1 MTRTIIPTRDSAQ
14 EEARPAL
21 DLIFKKM
28 GFVPNV
34 LRLTSL
40 SLNALEALEEVK
52 QSLNDSFDDNV
63 RALVA
68 LVVSEENSCLYCL
81 ATHTYIGMNFGKIHP
96 ADLLLARLGMSND
109 PKMEALGRFVKKV
122 VTTRGH
128 VAELELTRI
137 REVGFSDKDILTV
150 IGLITQYTF
159 FNYVNNVFDT
169 KIDFPKVEIF
179 KSFN

>member
-21 DLIFKKM
+21 DLIFNKM

-52 QSLNDSFDDNV
+52 RSLNDSFDEKV
-63 RALVA
+63 RVLVA

-81 ATHTYIGMNFGKIHP
+81 AAHTYIGMNFGKIYP
-96 ADLLLARLGMSND
+96 ADLLLARLGISND
-109 PKMEALGRFVKKV
+109 PKMEALGKFVKKV

-137 REVGFSDKDILTV
+137 REIGFTDMDILTV

-169 KIDFPKVEIF
+169 KIDFPKVDVF
-179 KSFN
+179 KTFN